1 MNYGQYWVLVMLYFY
16 SYNNVILMVNFLYT
30 LYVLSIFGQCTLYGN
45 VNVIASI
52 FGEYNDKAIL
62 Q

>member
-1 MNYGQYWVLVMLYFY
+1 
-16 SYNNVILMVNFLYT
+16 MVDFLYT
-30 LYVLSIFGQCTLYGN
+30 LYVLLIFGQCTLYGN